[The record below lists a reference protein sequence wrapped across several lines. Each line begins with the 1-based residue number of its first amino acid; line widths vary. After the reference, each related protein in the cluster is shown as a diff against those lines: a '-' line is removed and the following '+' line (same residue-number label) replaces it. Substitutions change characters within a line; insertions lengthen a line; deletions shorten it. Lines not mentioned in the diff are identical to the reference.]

1 MAETV
6 NISALANKISDKI
19 FKWLKWEVRL
29 AKDLNFPCEI
39 DKHGKQTHPADT
51 VFYYKNPYTNNTVY
65 VHTDLKSYKDKTIT
79 TSNIRDSLKSLA
91 KSIECAIVSQEW
103 QTHFAHNN
111 NYDIYGMLFIYNHDG
126 EFKKD
131 FYKDILEKIDIEK
144 LDIPT
149 GQLIAIFE
157 PKTIQYLLNI
167 CDDLAEQGRKR
178 KCYEPEDYE
187 FYYPNL
193 TTVRTHALDAYP
205 ATIESILSSFMI
217 VRFSKNHANDY
228 IIYYKESGNSTEEF
242 IYLIDTL
249 ATHQLLDGEKQ
260 ITIVLN
266 TVDNANSL
274 SIFDSAKRLYA
285 EKWGMR
291 ADNDIF
297 KNIITQP
304 LTIKYHYFNPL
315 NERIANE
322 QD

>member
-6 NISALANKISDKI
+6 NISSLANKVSEKI
-19 FKWLKWEVRL
+19 FQWLKWEIRL

-39 DKHGKQTHPADT
+39 KKHDVTTHPTDV
-51 VFYYKNPYTNNTVY
+51 VFYYKNPYTNKTVY
-65 VHTDLKSYKDKTIT
+65 VHTDLKSYQSASIKANT
-79 TSNIRDSLKSLA
+79 IRDSLKNLA
-91 KSIECAIVSQEW
+91 KSIECAAISQEW
-103 QTHFAHNN
+103 RTHFAHDSDC
-111 NYDIYGMLFIYNHDG
+111 DIYGMLFVYNHDG
-126 EFKKD
+126 AFNKD
-131 FYKDILEKIDIEK
+131 FYKDILEKISIEN

-157 PKTIQYLLNI
+157 PEMIQYLLNI
-167 CDDLAEQGRKR
+167 CDDLRDQGRKR
-178 KCYEPEDYE
+178 KCNEPEDYE

-193 TTVRTHALDAYP
+193 TTVRTHALDSYP
-205 ATIESILSSFMI
+205 ATIESILSPFMI
-217 VRFSKNHANDY
+217 VRFSKSHANDY
-228 IIYYKESGNSTEEF
+228 IVYYKKSGNTTEEF

-266 TVDNANSL
+266 TTDNINCL
-274 SIFDSAKRLYA
+274 SVFDSAKRLYA
-285 EKWGMR
+285 EQWGMR

-297 KNIITQP
+297 KNIIIQP
-304 LTIKYHYFNPL
+304 LDIKYHYFNPL